1 VAKEEMMSI
10 TSIAGKRFAGSVSR
24 VMFYFLSMLS
34 LACSDHRASQ
44 SKADSQGHTA
54 ATAATI
60 AANEAFAA
68 TLPLSDQQDWKD
80 ARRGLIATPDALN
93 IQNTN
98 GDAVWDM
105 PAYQFV
111 KGRSPDSVNP
121 SLWRQAGLN
130 NLHGLFEVTPGIYQ
144 IRGFDLA
151 NMTLVKADN
160 SWVIVDPLTS
170 AETAARA
177 FEFAMQHL
185 ERQAV
190 SAILFTHSHIDHFG
204 GVEGILSQLAEGERD
219 NLRIVAPEGFV
230 EEATSENII
239 AGPAMS
245 RRAMYMYG
253 KRLQRSERGHI
264 GSGLGKG
271 PAFGTFGITEPT
283 ELISETPT
291 RLTIDGLEFVFQ
303 NVPGS
308 EAPAEFTFYL
318 PHYKAFCGA
327 ELVSRNLHNLYTLR
341 GAKVRDA
348 LAWSRYIDDASQRF
362 EQAEIYFGSHHWP
375 VWGRDKVQRFLGKQR
390 DIYKYIHD
398 QSVRLMNAGYT
409 PNEIADAIKLP
420 EALRTNFSTR
430 GYYGT
435 VKHNAKAVYQS
446 YMGWFTANPA
456 MLDPLPESD
465 TAERTLALMGGS
477 DKVVAHAETLL
488 NEAASAGAEKVNK
501 EYRWLA
507 QLLNTVVFA
516 EPDNLQAKAMLAKV
530 YDQLAYQAESA
541 PWRDFYLTGAYE
553 LRHGAPASGISPSIM
568 KDVLIK
574 TPIEKFFDSMA
585 VNLSGPE
592 AEGESLRIEI
602 QFSDLARRYVLI
614 LQNSVLR
621 YQELAKDQSSD
632 ASARLTLT
640 HPLFV
645 DILVGDAGLKETLF
659 GDDLSIDGSAL
670 DLLAFF
676 SLIEKQEGV
685 FNIVLP

>member
-1 VAKEEMMSI
+1 M
-10 TSIAGKRFAGSVSR
+10 
-24 VMFYFLSMLS
+24 
-34 LACSDHRASQ
+34 
-44 SKADSQGHTA
+44 
-54 ATAATI
+54 
-60 AANEAFAA
+60 
-68 TLPLSDQQDWKD
+68 
-80 ARRGLIATPDALN
+80 
-93 IQNTN
+93 
-98 GDAVWDM
+98 
-105 PAYQFV
+105 
-111 KGRSPDSVNP
+111 
-121 SLWRQAGLN
+121 
-130 NLHGLFEVTPGIYQ
+130 
-144 IRGFDLA
+144 
-151 NMTLVKADN
+151 
-160 SWVIVDPLTS
+160 
-170 AETAARA
+170 
-177 FEFAMQHL
+177 
-185 ERQAV
+185 

-204 GVEGILSQLAEGERD
+204 GVAGILSQLADEERD

-291 RLTIDGLEFVFQ
+291 SLTIDGLEFVFQ

-348 LAWSRYIDDASQRF
+348 LAWSRYIDEASQRF

-375 VWGRDKVQRFLGKQR
+375 VWGRDEVQNFLGKQR

-409 PNEIADAIKLP
+409 PNEIADAIELP

-465 TAERTLALMGGS
+465 TAVRTLALMGGS
-477 DKVVAHAETLL
+477 EKVIAHAEKLL
-488 NEAASAGAEKVNK
+488 NEASSAGAEKVNK

-516 EPDNLQAKAMLAKV
+516 EPNNLQAKAMLAKV
-530 YDQLAYQAESA
+530 YDQLGYQAESA
-541 PWRDFYLTGAYE
+541 PWRDFYLSGAYE
-553 LRHGAPASGISPSIM
+553 LRHGAPVSGISPSIM

-585 VNLSGPE
+585 VNLNGPD

-614 LQNSVLR
+614 LHNSVLR
-621 YQELAKDQSSD
+621 YQELDKDQNSD
-632 ASARLTLT
+632 ASATLTLT

-659 GDDLSIDGSAL
+659 GDDLSIEGSAL

>member
-1 VAKEEMMSI
+1 VSKEKMMSL
-10 TSIAGKRFAGSVSR
+10 TSIVGKRFAGRVSK

-34 LACSDHRASQ
+34 LGCSDHPASQ
-44 SKADSQGHTA
+44 SGSDSQGHTA

-60 AANEAFAA
+60 AANEAFAQ
-68 TLPLSDQQDWKD
+68 TLPLLDQQDWKD

-98 GDAVWDM
+98 GEVVWDM

-111 KGRSPDSVNP
+111 KGPSPKSVNP

-185 ERQAV
+185 ERQSV

-348 LAWSRYIDDASQRF
+348 LAWSRYIDEASQRF

-375 VWGRDKVQRFLGKQR
+375 VWGRDEVQSFMGKQR

-409 PNEIADAIKLP
+409 PNEIADAIELP

-465 TAERTLALMGGS
+465 TAVRTLALMGGS
-477 DKVVAHAETLL
+477 DKVVAHAKTLL
-488 NEAASAGAEKVNK
+488 NEAALAGADKVNK

-541 PWRDFYLTGAYE
+541 PWRDFYLSGAYE

-585 VNLSGPE
+585 VNLNGPE

-632 ASARLTLT
+632 ASATLTLT

-645 DILVGDAGLKETLF
+645 DILVGDAGLKEKLF